1 MSIYKKPNSRFW
13 WYAVRSG
20 KGYLRG
26 STGTENED
34 VARSVEQTVRSAQK
48 RTAPADRLHA
58 VIDALIGVDRKSIGG
73 LLLAGVWGEYERH
86 VRSVGKKLKPV
97 TLGQRRQRCGNF
109 AAWAKEHRPACE
121 TAEQVDRAC
130 AAAYAAHLADKQTSG
145 KTRANII
152 NDLGAVWEGL
162 SRVRD
167 GVNANPWRKV
177 VPETHDSKRG
187 RHFSVAEELA
197 VIDAA
202 DKAGHGWGLACR
214 IARYT
219 GLRYGD
225 IARLAWERVDLDRRE
240 IALEPSK
247 TERHGIAVRIPLTDV
262 LHEALS
268 AARLKDPFGAMLF
281 PSLAKLLANRHTDY
295 AFAKVLESAGLAGRG
310 FTFHSWRHTF
320 RTRLAEAGVSN
331 ETAKRL
337 GGWTEDA
344 TADRYDHDAH
354 MDELRKAVD
363 AGARQTRQ
371 DAI

>member
-1 MSIYKKPNSRFW
+1 MSLYKRPNSKFW
-13 WYAVRSG
+13 WYAIRVGPTKYR
-20 KGYLRG
+20 RG

-34 VARSVEQTVRSAQK
+34 VARSVEQAVRSAHK
-48 RTAPADRLHA
+48 RTAPSDRLHA
-58 VIDALIGVDRKSIGG
+58 VIDALLGSTSKVHDG
-73 LLLAGVWGEYERH
+73 LLLAGIWGEYNRH
-86 VRSVGKKLKPV
+86 VRTVGKKLKPL
-97 TLGQRRQRCGNF
+97 TLDLRRQRCVNF
-109 AAWAKEHRPACE
+109 ATWAKKHRPACE

-130 AAAYAAHLADKQTSG
+130 AAAYADYLADKKTTG

-167 GVNANPWRKV
+167 GVVTNPWRKV

-187 RHFSVAEELA
+187 KAFTLDQELA
-197 VIDAA
+197 VIEAA

-225 IARLAWERVDLDRRE
+225 IARLAWDRVDLDARE

-247 TERHGIAVRIPLTDV
+247 TERHGISVRIPVTAV
-262 LHEALS
+262 LHDALS
-268 AARLKDPFGAMLF
+268 AARLADPFGGKLF
-281 PSLAKLLANRHTDY
+281 PNLSGLLANRHTDY
-295 AFAKVLESAGLAGRG
+295 AFSKVLTAAKIGEGY
-310 FTFHSWRHTF
+310 TFHSWRHTF

-337 GGWTEDA
+337 GGWREDT
-344 TADRYDHDAH
+344 TAARYDHDTH
-354 MDELRKAVD
+354 MKELREAVD
-363 AGARQTRQ
+363 AGALQSRLG
-371 DAI
+371 AG

>member
-1 MSIYKKPNSRFW
+1 MSIYKQPKSKFW
-13 WYAVRSG
+13 WYAVR
-20 KGYLRG
+20 KGSRYLRG

-34 VARSVEQTVRSAQK
+34 VARSIEKAVRSAQK
-48 RTAPADRLHA
+48 RSTPADKLHA
-58 VIDALIGVDRKSIGG
+58 VIDALVGVDRKSIDG

-86 VRSVGKKLKPV
+86 VRTVGKKLKPI
-97 TLGQRRQRCGNF
+97 TLDQRRQRCVNF
-109 AAWAKEHRPACE
+109 STWAKANRTACE

-130 AAAYAAHLADKQTSG
+130 AAAYATFLAAKKTTG

-152 NDLGAVWEGL
+152 NDLGAIWEGL

-167 GVNANPWRKV
+167 GVITNPWRKV
-177 VPETHDSKRG
+177 VPEKHDSKRG
-187 RHFSVAEELA
+187 KAFTLPEEIA
-197 VIDAA
+197 VIEAA

-225 IARLAWERVDLDRRE
+225 IARLPWGRVDLDRRE

-247 TERHGIAVRIPLTDV
+247 TARHGIAVRIPMTGV
-262 LHEALS
+262 LYDALAS
-268 AARLKDPFGAMLF
+268 ARLADPFGAKLF
-281 PSLAKLLANRHTDY
+281 PSLDGLLANRHTDY
-295 AFAKVLESAGLAGRG
+295 AFRLVLESAGLKDKG

-320 RTRLAEAGVSN
+320 RTRLAEAGVSR

-337 GGWTEDA
+337 GGWTEDT

-354 MDELRKAVD
+354 MSELQTAVD
-363 AGARQTRQ
+363 AGAARSLV
-371 DAI
+371 AG

>member
-1 MSIYKKPNSRFW
+1 MSLYKKPNSRFW
-13 WYAVRSG
+13 WYAVR
-20 KGYLRG
+20 KGQKYIRG

-34 VARSVEQTVRSAQK
+34 VAHSIEQAVRSAQK

-58 VIDALIGVDRKSIGG
+58 VIDALIGVDRKAALG

-86 VRSVGKKLKPV
+86 VRTSGKHLAKI
-97 TLGQRRQRCGNF
+97 TLDQRRQRCVNF

-130 AAAYAAHLADKQTSG
+130 CAAYADHLAESKTSG
-145 KTRANII
+145 KTRANIV
-152 NDLGAVWEGL
+152 NDLGVVWEGL
-162 SRVRD
+162 ARIRD
-167 GVNANPWRKV
+167 GVTSNPWRLV
-177 VPETHDSKRG
+177 VPATRDSKRG
-187 RHFSVAEELA
+187 KPFSVDQERA
-197 VIDAA
+197 VIEAA

-225 IARLAWERVDLDRRE
+225 IARLTWSRVDLDRRE

-247 TERHGIAVRIPLTDV
+247 TARHGIAVRIPMTGV
-262 LHEALS
+262 LYDALA
-268 AARLKDPFGAMLF
+268 AARLADPFGAKLF
-281 PSLAKLLANRHTDY
+281 PELDGLLVNRHTDY
-295 AFAKVLESAGLAGRG
+295 AFRLVLEAAGLKGKG

-320 RTRLAEAGVSN
+320 RTRLAEAGVSS

-344 TADRYDHDAH
+344 TADRYDHDTH
-354 MDELRKAVD
+354 MRELRAAVD
-363 AGARQTRQ
+363 AGARQSRQ